1 MPARTRSTRP
11 VAARA
16 VAGRIGLATAAEVA
30 AYLGKSEQT
39 LANWRWQRKGP
50 RCTGKGRGLR
60 YDWADVDAWL
70 KSQSRGAA

>member
-1 MPARTRSTRP
+1 LPARTRTTRP

-16 VAGRIGLATAAEVA
+16 VAGRIGLAAASEVA

-50 RCTGKGRGLR
+50 RYTGKGRGLR